1 MAWRPHPK
9 YSRTNPSHPAAWG
22 TDDKSGFI
30 FNQRDLQWQYEW
42 QGVRLVNL
50 RILTGPP
57 FYDQPNRQLG
67 TIILPPDPVSIMNA
81 RIEPY
86 AIEEQ
91 TYRLEQSGQ
100 TRYQMNGIV
109 RLESNLQGTTNAGTY
124 PG

>member
-1 MAWRPHPK
+1 M
-9 YSRTNPSHPAAWG
+9 YQT
-22 TDDKSGFI
+22 
-30 FNQRDLQWQYEW
+30 EW
-42 QGVRLVNL
+42 QGVRIVSLGFLVY
-50 RILTGPP
+50 PSE
-57 FYDQPNRQLG
+57 FDQPNRQLG